1 MATTSKFL
9 PLLESTFSRYTQG
22 SGFLAGD
29 VVKFKKNTPK
39 SEWFLS
45 KPSAVQDLVR
55 ELMKTEGNL
64 RIGILKTEY
73 PRSQGAL
80 GGNDLPASMADIY
93 LELSPAN
100 WAYPMTVPLTVLE
113 RIKPTDNT
121 IGGPVPKNI
130 KDKNRTQIK
139 GGKKDKD
146 KGLRGE
152 ETKVDDSNRQNATNN
167 TKLPNGMKWD
177 DSKVGGGNAKQ
188 SMPGSAMKESTQLED
203 MYGLMLAEQA
213 VPGSAQERIDEALS
227 DKSDFE
233 KAEITKEGDI
243 TVVKFHDSVYS
254 SIVNDE
260 VPVVVTVRLDAN
272 QNIDSANAVDDNKHS
287 VPLTPKDH
295 EYLGSRAVDFAT
307 KHSGLSE
314 GNHNVVTIGKHVVT
328 RSKRIVG
335 KDDPTEMVTFKF
347 DNGYTITEFFGDYEL
362 TDASDKRI
370 AFAHGHNTGSLNKSL
385 HHIGLPPIDDIY
397 TAFENVD
404 AANADNEAEAAY
416 NNHLMGDMSP

>member
-29 VVKFKKNTPK
+29 VVKFKKNTLK
-39 SEWFLS
+39 SQWFLD
-45 KPSAVQDLVR
+45 KPSTVQDLIR

-64 RIGILKTEY
+64 RIGILKTEH
-73 PRSQGAL
+73 PRNRYAD
-80 GGNDLPASMADIY
+80 NDLPAAMADIY

-121 IGGPVPKNI
+121 IGGPIPKNI
-130 KDKNRTQIK
+130 KDKNRVQIK
-139 GGKKDKD
+139 GNKKDKD
-146 KGLRGE
+146 KGLRAN
-152 ETKVDDSNRQNATNN
+152 ETKVDDSNRQNATSN
-167 TKLPNGMKWD
+167 TKLPNGSKWD

-233 KAEITKEGDI
+233 KADISKEGDI

-260 VPVVVTVRLDAN
+260 VPVFVSVRLDAN
-272 QNIDSANAVDDNKHS
+272 QNADSVNAIDDNKHS
-287 VPLTPKDH
+287 VPLSPKDH
-295 EYLGSRAVDFAT
+295 EYLESRAIDFAA

-314 GNHNVVTIGKHVVT
+314 GNHNVVTLGKHVVT
-328 RSKRIVG
+328 RSVRMVG
-335 KDDPTEMVTFKF
+335 KEDPTVMVTFTF
-347 DNGYTITEFFGDYEL
+347 DNGYKIVEFFGDHEL
-362 TDASDKRI
+362 IDASGKRI
-370 AFAHGHNTGSLNKSL
+370 AFSHSKNNGSLNKSL
-385 HHIGLPPIDDIY
+385 HHVGLPPIDDVY

-404 AANADNEAEAAY
+404 AANADNRAEAER
-416 NNHLMGDMSP
+416 NNYLMGDMSP